1 MAEEK
6 KSFRVLEIL
15 KREYP
20 FEGVLLAILGGL
32 VLVLGVYIFEGDLL
46 EVTLTDWWIFN
57 APWKVITFSVIVMLI
72 GLGALVYALAP
83 FFLPGLKEM
92 NKVSWPNREMTNN
105 YLARV
110 FGFLLFL
117 AAVFIVY
124 DFVLQ
129 PIFDALYQLGA

>member
-6 KSFRVLEIL
+6 KSFKVLDIL

-20 FEGVLLAILGGL
+20 FEGVLLAFLGAL
-32 VLVLGVYIFEGDLL
+32 VLVLGVYIFEGQVL

-57 APWKVITFSVIVMLI
+57 APWKVTTFSVIVMLI
-72 GLGALVYALAP
+72 GLSALVYALMP

-92 NKVSWPNREMTNN
+92 NKVSWPNRIMTNN

-117 AAVFIVY
+117 AFVFILF

-129 PIFDALYQLGA
+129 PIFNFLYQLGA

>member
-6 KSFRVLEIL
+6 KSFKVLEIL

-20 FEGVLLAILGGL
+20 FEGVLLAFLGAL
-32 VLVLGVYIFEGDLL
+32 VLVLGVYIFEGQVL

-57 APWKVITFSVIVMLI
+57 APWKVTTFSVIVMLI
-72 GLGALVYALAP
+72 GLSALVYALMP

-92 NKVSWPNREMTNN
+92 NKVSWPNRVMTNN

-117 AAVFIVY
+117 AFVFILF

-129 PIFDALYQLGA
+129 PIFNFLYQLGA

>member
-6 KSFRVLEIL
+6 KSFKVLDIL

-20 FEGVLLAILGGL
+20 FEGVLLAFLGAL
-32 VLVLGVYIFEGDLL
+32 VLVLGVYIFEGQVL

-57 APWKVITFSVIVMLI
+57 APWKVTTFSVIVMLI
-72 GLGALVYALAP
+72 GLSALVYALMP

-92 NKVSWPNREMTNN
+92 NKVSWPNRVMTNN

-117 AAVFIVY
+117 AIVFILF

-129 PIFDALYQLGA
+129 PIFNFLYQLGA

>member
-6 KSFRVLEIL
+6 KSFKVLDIL

-20 FEGVLLAILGGL
+20 FEGVLLAFLGAL
-32 VLVLGVYIFEGDLL
+32 VLVLGVYIFEGQVL

-57 APWKVITFSVIVMLI
+57 APWKVTTFSVIVMLI
-72 GLGALVYALAP
+72 GLSALVYALMP

-92 NKVSWPNREMTNN
+92 NKVSWPNRVMTNN

-117 AAVFIVY
+117 AFVFILF

-129 PIFDALYQLGA
+129 PIFNFLYQLGA

>member
-6 KSFRVLEIL
+6 KSFKVLDIL

-20 FEGVLLAILGGL
+20 FEGVLLAFLGAL
-32 VLVLGVYIFEGDLL
+32 VLVLGVYIFEGQVL

-57 APWKVITFSVIVMLI
+57 APWKVTTFSIIVMLI
-72 GLGALVYALAP
+72 GLSALVYALMP

-92 NKVSWPNREMTNN
+92 NKVSWPNRVMTNN

-117 AAVFIVY
+117 AFVFILF

-129 PIFDALYQLGA
+129 PIFNFLYQLGA